1 MGRLESGLFGW
12 WVVREVESLGGGLF
26 GWWAVWVVGGL
37 GGGRFGWWAVWR
49 LRESRAVDSRPSR
62 KEKMQ
67 GDREWVSGQEPW
79 GFGALLLDF
88 LFSTL

>member
-1 MGRLESGLFGW
+1 MFGR
-12 WVVREVESLGGGLF
+12 WVVWEVGCLGGGEF
-26 GWWAVWVVGGL
+26 G
-37 GGGRFGWWAVWR
+37 RWAVWR

-67 GDREWVSGQEPW
+67 GDREWVGEQEPW